1 MENLEKKFLF
11 FLKKMG
17 KTLGKIQE
25 NTKKLKKTL
34 WKIRKNF
41 LKGGVRFLHTK
52 SHFPAMDVR
61 VKGFRK
67 LWLKLTF

>member
-1 MENLEKKFLF
+1 
-11 FLKKMG
+11 MG

-41 LKGGVRFLHTK
+41 LKGAKTNFLG
-52 SHFPAMDVR
+52 D
-61 VKGFRK
+61 
-67 LWLKLTF
+67 

>member
-1 MENLEKKFLF
+1 MENLEKNFFF

-17 KTLGKIQE
+17 KILGKIQE

-41 LKGGVRFLHTK
+41 LKGEVRFLNTK
-52 SHFPAMDVR
+52 SRFPAMDVR